1 MNQVLDYINKILQ
14 EDVYYRDD
22 YDANEFYI
30 EKFNGSVE
38 RTLNDVVEGKV
49 KRQPWYPIKL
59 DRIKKIWQDYTRT
72 GTIRDESGVDEISDD
87 IVEIVAALDANTVLG
102 GHTSQ
107 DPKSLWEENE
117 IEWTEERDER
127 LTEYLTDETGA
138 WRLSDY
144 GLDKLKD
151 LAIKLMQAKTAE
163 EKVLI
168 IDQILNITHQRSD
181 LAAMIVVGG
190 RNALDELSGNIK

>member
-72 GTIRDESGVDEISDD
+72 GTIRDERGVDEISDD
-87 IVEIVAALDANTVLG
+87 IVEIVAALDANTVLA

-127 LTEYLTDETGA
+127 LTDYLEDGTGQY
-138 WRLSDY
+138 RISDY

-151 LAIKLMQAKTAE
+151 LALKLMQAKTAE
-163 EKVLI
+163 EKVLA
-168 IDQILNITHQRSD
+168 IDQILNIAHQRSD